1 VNGDGTHQK
10 KQRHELNIYS
20 KGATPIE
27 KNIIVVDEQGNQYE
41 ATYPKRAKGLV
52 KNGRARFI
60 DEHTICLACPPQT
73 ETEDKSM
80 SENTVTTEATTPK
93 YTVEYI
99 LEQIEKISVDNAD
112 LQKAIQ
118 DFSQF
123 NSSNMDV
130 EQTKLVTGMIMAHE
144 MTNQKIIAFYREMY
158 RDLVTAPLSG
168 KELVASQLLEIL
180 RDPEMDVTD
189 KDRAK
194 EILKNYMLP

>member
-1 VNGDGTHQK
+1 
-10 KQRHELNIYS
+10 
-20 KGATPIE
+20 
-27 KNIIVVDEQGNQYE
+27 
-41 ATYPKRAKGLV
+41 
-52 KNGRARFI
+52 
-60 DEHTICLACPPQT
+60 
-73 ETEDKSM
+73 M